1 MYPVRRMYYV
11 RTACLHGCALSFVLR
26 TEPSLCAAR
35 ADWAVPWAVR
45 CSCEPPVSTTA
56 STVSDTFT
64 GTVERYCK

>member
-35 ADWAVPWAVR
+35 ADWAVVLLSHLYRLLQVLYLIHSRVP
-45 CSCEPPVSTTA
+45 
-56 STVSDTFT
+56 
-64 GTVERYCK
+64 

>member
-35 ADWAVPWAVR
+35 ADWAVPWAVVLLR
-45 CSCEPPVSTTA
+45 ATCI
-56 STVSDTFT
+56 D
-64 GTVERYCK
+64 YCKYCI